1 MRRRKFV
8 AGCPTAADAGFRLVG
23 LTPWKSGRAGDFD
36 FAATLSAGKLRGR
49 VSGHRPT
56 RRPGG
61 RGPAV
66 AQGAPS
72 REMPS
77 LEPPQEKGGAQVET
91 EAEGRPLNE
100 SLIAPSFGGGPGGCS
115 HRWGAE
121 VLGILRIIK
130 GKRGRRFAR
139 ARRGCCPEGLG
150 QPLDDLMC
158 LLQVRF
164 FVTVS
169 RNEARAPVR
178 PPRGPVATIPA
189 VFGQRRLSMRRR
201 TCQQYSNFC

>member
-1 MRRRKFV
+1 M
-8 AGCPTAADAGFRLVG
+8 ADTGSRFVG
-23 LTPWKSGRAGDFD
+23 LTQWKSRRAGDTD
-36 FAATLSAGKLRGR
+36 FASTSSSGRLRGR
-49 VSGHRPT
+49 VWGRRPA

-72 REMPS
+72 GEMPS

-139 ARRGCCPEGLG
+139 ARRGRWPEG
-150 QPLDDLMC
+150 
-158 LLQVRF
+158 
-164 FVTVS
+164 
-169 RNEARAPVR
+169 
-178 PPRGPVATIPA
+178 
-189 VFGQRRLSMRRR
+189 
-201 TCQQYSNFC
+201 